1 MYKAKIAINGFGR
14 IGRAFFKLAL
24 TRKELE
30 VVAIN
35 DLGDLDNLA
44 YLLQYDSAYGRYEGE
59 IKVEEDGGKKY
70 LSVSPSS
77 HEAAYSAEVA
87 LATKAGSK
95 GAQKVLFLSEK
106 DPTMLPWGALGV
118 DIVVEATGVFD
129 SFEKAEVHK
138 EAGAKRVIIT
148 APAKDEDVADSKT
161 VLMGVNE
168 EDLKTCTISSNG
180 SCTTNSVSPVMQIL
194 AEKIGVKKAFLSTT
208 HGYTATQSLIDG
220 STKGHDWRRGR
231 AAAANISPS
240 WTGAAIATTR
250 AVKTLAGKFDGASM
264 RVPILTGS
272 LSCIVML
279 TERPTTVE
287 EINNIF
293 KESEKEERWKG
304 ILKTTT
310 DQLVSSDIV
319 GDPYAAIIDLN
330 LTKVVDGDLCA
341 VFSWYDNEFG
351 YTNTLVQ
358 HVIRVAELM

>member
-1 MYKAKIAINGFGR
+1 MKRAKIAINGFGR
-14 IGRAFFKLAL
+14 IGRSFFKLAI
-24 TRKELE
+24 TRPEFE
-30 VVAIN
+30 IVAIN

-44 YLLQYDSAYGRYEGE
+44 YLLQYDSAYGRYDK
-59 IKVEEDGGKKY
+59 KVKSKNEKGKNY
-70 LSVSPSS
+70 LVIDDQ
-77 HEAAYSAEVA
+77 EVI
-87 LATKAGSK
+87 
-95 GAQKVLFLSEK
+95 FLSEK

-129 SFEKAEVHK
+129 SYEKASVHK
-138 EAGAKRVIIT
+138 KAGAKRVVIT
-148 APAKDEDVADSKT
+148 APAKDDDGPDTKT

-168 EDLKTCTISSNG
+168 EELKTCTISSNG

-220 STKGHDWRRGR
+220 STHGHDWRRGR
-231 AAAANISPS
+231 AAAVNISPS
-240 WTGAAIATTR
+240 WTGAATATTR
-250 AVKTLAGKFDGASM
+250 AVKVLAGKFDGASM
-264 RVPILTGS
+264 RVPIITGS

-279 TERPTTVE
+279 IERPTTVE

-293 KESEKEERWKG
+293 KEAEKEERWKE
-304 ILKTTT
+304 ILKTTN
-310 DQLVSSDIV
+310 DQIVSSDIV

-351 YTNTLVQ
+351 YTNTLVE
-358 HVIRVAELM
+358 HITKVAKLL